1 MIRKSSQEEMQQL
14 SEGAYRSADQVE
26 GEERIAGQGK
36 GEEPMQGAELWGR
49 YRNFIQ
55 QGGVGKAASL
65 WECDYEKE
73 NGR

>member
-1 MIRKSSQEEMQQL
+1 MQQL

-26 GEERIAGQGK
+26 